1 MESKQSE
8 IDELKAKLEQLKKL
22 VQFLLTSVVS
32 SNIMTT

>member
-22 VQFLLTSVVS
+22 VQFS
-32 SNIMTT
+32 IDKCCEQ